1 MHMNK
6 NKITINHI
14 QQMKINKE
22 PISMV
27 TAYDYSFAKLIES
40 TQIPMILVGDSMG
53 NTIMG
58 FDSTIPVKTIRNSSF
73 QN

>member
-1 MHMNK
+1 
-6 NKITINHI
+6 
-14 QQMKINKE
+14 MKINKE

-40 TQIPMILVGDSMG
+40 PQIPMILVGDSMG